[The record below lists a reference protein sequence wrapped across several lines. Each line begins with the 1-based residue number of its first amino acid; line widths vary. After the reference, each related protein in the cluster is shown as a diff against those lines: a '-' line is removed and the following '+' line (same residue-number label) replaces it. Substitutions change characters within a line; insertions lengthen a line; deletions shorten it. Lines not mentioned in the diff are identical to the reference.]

1 MWKTLIHIYFNM
13 SKLSHI
19 KSQKGREIKNYLTA
33 GAKATVLKTIKKQ
46 ANKARR
52 YYTKQF
58 LKEGIL

>member
-1 MWKTLIHIYFNM
+1 M

-19 KSQKGREIKNYLTA
+19 KSQKGREIKNYLTD

-52 YYTKQF
+52 FYTKQF